1 MFISSIHIYPIK
13 SLGGLSVSSAKI
25 TARGL
30 EHDRRWMLIDE
41 NNRFLSQREFHSLAL
56 LQLSISENAL
66 IVSHKVLP
74 IKSLAISF
82 LENTVDLPRLQVSV
96 WDDTVEAVEVSQE
109 ANDWFTEVLQSPTRL
124 VYMPDDSFR
133 KVDEKYAINQ
143 DDITSFSDGYPILII
158 GENSLAD
165 LNARLEVPVPMNRF
179 RPNLVFSGGEPF
191 EEDTWR
197 NFSVGTSQLVGV
209 KPCARCIMTTINQD
223 SAETGKEPLKTLA
236 SFRKVGHKI
245 LFGQNVLPLGLG
257 EISVGDEVVR
267 N

>member
-1 MFISSIHIYPIK
+1 MHISSIHIYPIK
-13 SLGGLSVSSAKI
+13 SLGGFSVASAKV

-30 EHDRRWMLIDE
+30 EHDRRWMLIDK

-56 LQLSISENAL
+56 LQISMAENAL
-66 IVSHKVLP
+66 IVSHKTLS
-74 IKSLAISF
+74 IKSLVINF
-82 LENTVDLPRLQVSV
+82 LETTDHLTRLNVSV

-109 ANDWFTEVLQSPTRL
+109 ANDWFSEVLQSPTSL

-133 KVDEKYAINQ
+133 KVDKKYAISQ

-165 LNARLEVPVPMNRF
+165 LNFRLEEPVPMNRF
-179 RPNLVFSGGEPF
+179 RPNLVFSGGKPF

-197 NFSVGTSQLVGV
+197 NFSVGTTQLVGV
-209 KPCARCIMTTINQD
+209 KPCARCVMTTINQD

-245 LFGQNVLPLGLG
+245 LFGQNVLPLNVG
-257 EISVGDEVVR
+257 EISVGDEVIK

>member
-1 MFISSIHIYPIK
+1 MYISSIYIYPIK
-13 SLGGLSVSSAKI
+13 SLGGVSVSSAKV

-56 LQLSISENAL
+56 LQISMAENAL
-66 IVSHKVLP
+66 TVSHKTLSV
-74 IKSLAISF
+74 KSLVINF
-82 LENTVDLPRLQVSV
+82 LENTDNLPRLQVTV

-109 ANDWFTEVLQSPTRL
+109 ANNWFSEVLQSPTRL

-133 KVDEKYAINQ
+133 KVDERYAISQ

-165 LNARLEVPVPMNRF
+165 LNARLEEPVPMNRF

-209 KPCARCIMTTINQD
+209 KPCARCVMTTINQD

-245 LFGQNVLPLGLG
+245 LFGQNVLPLNVGD
-257 EISVGDEVVR
+257 ISVGDGIIKM
-267 N
+267 